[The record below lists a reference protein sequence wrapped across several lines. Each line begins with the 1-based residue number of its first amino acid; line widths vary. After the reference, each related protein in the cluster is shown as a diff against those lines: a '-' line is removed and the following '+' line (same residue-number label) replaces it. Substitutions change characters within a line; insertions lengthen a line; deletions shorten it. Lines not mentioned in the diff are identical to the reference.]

1 MINICHAEK
10 VVNYST
16 HIIIIFYLSTKMRL
30 MQSLPGRQASLVMLL
45 K

>member
-16 HIIIIFYLSTKMRL
+16 HIIIYLPSEIRL
-30 MQSLPGRQASLVMLL
+30 MQSLPGRQASLLMLL